1 MMAVFERDTPTPSL
15 EGEEA
20 GVAVTPA
27 KHKVVISTSVSR
39 AVVRSPIFPSLLDG
53 SDTGSRLP
61 LEAGRTIFQV
71 LGWSGCV
78 FLHRAKPFQW
88 HLYFKSISLPAYY
101 LHRVL
106 VIAWFPF
113 VRCYKCVSVS
123 VSVFSWCGVG
133 GPTKVALYVCA
144 CVFVVVVLS
153 TLFTYVFTFYS
164 TILFI
169 LTDLSVRLTL

>member
-71 LGWSGCV
+71 LG
-78 FLHRAKPFQW
+78 
-88 HLYFKSISLPAYY
+88 
-101 LHRVL
+101 
-106 VIAWFPF
+106 
-113 VRCYKCVSVS
+113 
-123 VSVFSWCGVG
+123 
-133 GPTKVALYVCA
+133 
-144 CVFVVVVLS
+144 
-153 TLFTYVFTFYS
+153 
-164 TILFI
+164 
-169 LTDLSVRLTL
+169 

>member
-20 GVAVTPA
+20 GEAVTPA

-88 HLYFKSISLPAYY
+88 HLYFKSISMPAYY

-113 VRCYKCVSVS
+113 VRCLCLCLCLC
-123 VSVFSWCGVG
+123 FHGVG
-133 GPTKVALYVCA
+133 LGAQPKSLCMCMRAY
-144 CVFVVVVLS
+144 VFVVVVLS

>member
-1 MMAVFERDTPTPSL
+1 MAVFERDTPTPSL

-20 GVAVTPA
+20 GEAVTPA

-71 LGWSGCV
+71 LSWSGCV

-88 HLYFKSISLPAYY
+88 HLYFKSISMPAYY

-113 VRCYKCVSVS
+113 VRCLCLCLCLCLC
-123 VSVFSWCGVG
+123 FHGVG
-133 GPTKVALYVCA
+133 LGAQPKSLCMCVRAYLLLLSCLLYLLMC
-144 CVFVVVVLS
+144 L
-153 TLFTYVFTFYS
+153 LFTQQFFLY
-164 TILFI
+164 
-169 LTDLSVRLTL
+169 

>member
-1 MMAVFERDTPTPSL
+1 MAVFERDTPTPSL

-20 GVAVTPA
+20 GEAVTPA

-39 AVVRSPIFPSLLDG
+39 AVVRSPIFPSLLEG
-53 SDTGSRLP
+53 SDTGSRLTP
-61 LEAGRTIFQV
+61 EAGRTIFQV

-88 HLYFKSISLPAYY
+88 HLYFKSISMPAYY

-113 VRCYKCVSVS
+113 VRCLCLCLCLC
-123 VSVFSWCGVG
+123 FHGVG
-133 GPTKVALYVCA
+133 LGAQPKSLCMCVRACLLLLSCLLYLLMC
-144 CVFVVVVLS
+144 L
-153 TLFTYVFTFYS
+153 LFTQQFFLY
-164 TILFI
+164 
-169 LTDLSVRLTL
+169 